1 MDNITIKYFHLLLSL
16 KRKKFGNNM
25 DKVKTNCL
33 EYLCDTFRCDKLCNY
48 SRKWL
53 LQILS
58 RIKYALLL
66 CQADN

>member
-1 MDNITIKYFHLLLSL
+1 
-16 KRKKFGNNM
+16 M

-33 EYLCDTFRCDKLCNY
+33 EYLCFRCDKLYNY

-58 RIKYALLL
+58 AIKYALLC